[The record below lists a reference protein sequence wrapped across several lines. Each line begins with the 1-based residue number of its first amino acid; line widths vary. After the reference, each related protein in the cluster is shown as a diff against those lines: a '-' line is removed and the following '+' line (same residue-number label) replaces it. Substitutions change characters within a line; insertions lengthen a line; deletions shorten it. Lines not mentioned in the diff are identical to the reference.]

1 MEEGTG
7 TLNVPTKEHVIAV
20 LESASAS
27 KGTKERLAG
36 ANLARMTVPGMELVN
51 T

>member
-7 TLNVPTKEHVIAV
+7 TLNVPTKERVIARV
-20 LESASAS
+20 ESARAS
-27 KGTKERLAG
+27 TDMKEKLAA
-36 ANLARMTVPGMELVN
+36 ANLARMTVLGMELVN